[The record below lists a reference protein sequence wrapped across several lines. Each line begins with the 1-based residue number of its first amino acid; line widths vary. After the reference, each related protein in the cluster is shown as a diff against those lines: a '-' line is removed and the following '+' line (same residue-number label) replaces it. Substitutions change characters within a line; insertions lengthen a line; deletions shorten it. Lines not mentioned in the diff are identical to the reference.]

1 MNKDKVQVVDD
12 VMTRN
17 EGGLEMGRDATRHM
31 PVVRCAACCAITASP
46 HPRIC
51 LYSSVIHICTRGSPV
66 TRRATGIAS
75 DVFRHV
81 LGVTL
86 VLALVLCSLL
96 LGSLVYV
103 YLTCQDDER
112 SVILVLCTCSRH
124 IPVPE

>member
-51 LYSSVIHICTRGSPV
+51 LYSSVIHICTRGV
-66 TRRATGIAS
+66 TGHPSGHRDRFGC
-75 DVFRHV
+75 VPPRFGCHV
-81 LGVTL
+81 GSGAYSLFIVHSS
-86 VLALVLCSLL
+86 LAPWLACS
-96 LGSLVYV
+96 
-103 YLTCQDDER
+103 
-112 SVILVLCTCSRH
+112 
-124 IPVPE
+124 